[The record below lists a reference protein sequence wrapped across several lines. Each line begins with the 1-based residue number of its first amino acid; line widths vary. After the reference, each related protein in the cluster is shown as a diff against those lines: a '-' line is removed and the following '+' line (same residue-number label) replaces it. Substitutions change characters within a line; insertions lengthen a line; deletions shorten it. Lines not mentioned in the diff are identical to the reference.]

1 MTERTPWGRRA
12 VLAAGVGLAAAG
24 RARPARATP
33 AAMEEAMRAFTG
45 GAPARPGRVK
55 LAVPPLVDNGNAVA
69 LGVSVSS
76 PMLPGDHV
84 RRIAVFNEKNPQPH
98 VATFHLGPR
107 AGRAEVATR
116 MRLADSQRVVALA
129 ELSDGT
135 YWSDSADVIVTLAAC
150 LEG

>member
-1 MTERTPWGRRA
+1 MTERTSLGRRT
-12 VLAAGVGLAAAG
+12 VLAAGVGLAVAG
-24 RARPARATP
+24 RAQPARATP
-33 AAMEEAMRAFTG
+33 VAMEQAMRAFTG
-45 GAPARPGRVK
+45 GAPVRPGRVK
-55 LAVPPLVDNGNAVA
+55 LTVPPLVDNGNAVA
-69 LGVSVSS
+69 LGVSVGS
-76 PMLPGDHV
+76 PMLPDDHV

-98 VATFHLGPR
+98 VATFHIGPR
-107 AGRAEVATR
+107 AGRAAITTR

>member
-1 MTERTPWGRRA
+1 MNEGCRMTERTSWGRRT
-12 VLAAGVGLAAAG
+12 VLAAGVGLAAAS

-84 RRIAVFNEKNPQPH
+84 RRIAVFNAVCPPI
-98 VATFHLGPR
+98 VGSSASGRSFSMMRATK
-107 AGRAEVATR
+107 AG
-116 MRLADSQRVVALA
+116 
-129 ELSDGT
+129 
-135 YWSDSADVIVTLAAC
+135 VIGST
-150 LEG
+150 